1 MSGVYTLDAVF
12 ASLLLLSAALLAV
25 TVRSLATP
33 HYTIPADYLADLINE
48 PEFLTAVYSGDI
60 VTVEA
65 YLNSLI
71 PYPYNFTVY
80 DSSGNKVFSVGV
92 PLEGAAASITL
103 AGWRGE
109 SRTLTLSL
117 KVAAPVRP

>member
-25 TVRSLATP
+25 TVRYLVTP
-33 HYTIPADYLADLINE
+33 SYTIPSDYLADLINE
-48 PEFLTAVYSGDI
+48 PEFLSAVYSSDI

-92 PLEGAAASITL
+92 PLEGAAASVTL
-103 AGWRGE
+103 GGWRGE

-117 KVAAPVRP
+117 KVAMPVRP